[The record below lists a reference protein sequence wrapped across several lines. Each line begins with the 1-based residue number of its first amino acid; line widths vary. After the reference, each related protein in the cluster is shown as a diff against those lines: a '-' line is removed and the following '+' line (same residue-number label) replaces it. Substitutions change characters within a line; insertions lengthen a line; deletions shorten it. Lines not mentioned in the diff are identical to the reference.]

1 MASTFTF
8 TSTAAAA
15 AAAAAVFSA
24 FSTLTPAACL
34 YQMFGITTSNMFY
47 CNIAAVPVT
56 CTSTLISFQC
66 FTSTAK
72 LESKT
77 GT

>member
-8 TSTAAAA
+8 TSTAAA

-34 YQMFGITTSNMFY
+34 YQMFGITTSNMF
-47 CNIAAVPVT
+47 IAAVPVT

-72 LESKT
+72 LKSKT